1 MNSTIEKSLIDHPH
15 QKSGDM
21 TSTALDATIKEC
33 ELRFKYLKVGLNP
46 FLIDRRF
53 ASQLDE
59 II

>member
-15 QKSGDM
+15 QNSGDM
-21 TSTALDATIKEC
+21 TSLTLDSTKKEC
-33 ELRFKYLKVGLNP
+33 GLRFKYLNVELNP

-53 ASQLDE
+53 TSQLDE

>member
-1 MNSTIEKSLIDHPH
+1 MNFTIEKCLIEHPH
-15 QKSGDM
+15 QNSGA
-21 TSTALDATIKEC
+21 TTLPALDVTKKEC
-33 ELRFKYLKVGLNP
+33 ELRSKYLKVGLNP